1 MASARKG
8 SGHWV
13 NADVGT
19 RIRNHRKAKGMSQD
33 GLGKLV
39 GVSFQQIQKYENG
52 HNRVSVSMLYEMSR
66 ALEVPMTK
74 LLPELVSRTKSG
86 RVRHQPAANIAA

>member
-1 MASARKG
+1 MASANKA
-8 SGHWV
+8 SEHWV

-33 GLGKLV
+33 KLGKLV

-52 HNRVSVSMLYEMSR
+52 HNRVAVSMLYEMSR
-66 ALEVPMTK
+66 ALEVPMTD
-74 LLPELVSRTKSG
+74 LLPEVVSRTKSG
-86 RVRHQPAANIAA
+86 RVRHQQAIAA